1 MSSDFFKELSSIT
14 GENIPSAENLST
26 EQKAALAAH
35 YRNTVGWTVKQVG
48 EHLGCNPSYV
58 YRLLKMKLHIK
69 KDFETL
75 YARVINR
82 IKIRTMMVIMSMM
95 VNQDLP
101 ETIAM

>member
-26 EQKAALAAH
+26 EQKAALA
-35 YRNTVGWTVKQVG
+35 
-48 EHLGCNPSYV
+48 
-58 YRLLKMKLHIK
+58 KMKLHIK